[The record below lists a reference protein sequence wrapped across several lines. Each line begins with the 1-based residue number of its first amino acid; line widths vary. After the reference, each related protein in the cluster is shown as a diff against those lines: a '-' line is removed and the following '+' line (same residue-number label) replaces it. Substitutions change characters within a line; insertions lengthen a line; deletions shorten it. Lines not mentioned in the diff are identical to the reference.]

1 MKFAETA
8 GTSGIITA
16 LLMLT
21 STTMAADHAMGFF
34 ITSVGVGKGADL
46 GGLEGADAHCTK
58 LAAAGDSRGREW
70 RA

>member
-34 ITSVGVGKGADL
+34 ITSVGVGKGAVL
-46 GGLEGADAHCTK
+46 SCTK
-58 LAAAGDSRGREW
+58 N
-70 RA
+70 